1 VDVGISDLASD
12 LFDPVLAKVAMGP
25 GSRQRHEA
33 ERCSR
38 QFPTRAGH
46 FELLRAPCLELRERA
61 QAETLMRRPK
71 TAMSARDVLPAAN

>member
-1 VDVGISDLASD
+1 VEVGITDLASD

-38 QFPTRAGH
+38 QLLTSAGH
-46 FELLRAPCLELRERA
+46 FELFRAPA
-61 QAETLMRRPK
+61 
-71 TAMSARDVLPAAN
+71 